1 MNRWMEGCTINV
13 NVMYS
18 QALTA
23 FMLCVLVTWRLV
35 TILAAREARG
45 SSLLSSLPVKEGQND
60 GPTSTRVDCV
70 QSALPLSKAE
80 ILICSPFLFGFC
92 VRPPTSR
99 DIGADVCIEFARGT
113 ARRSP
118 HDICCI
124 SSGVGG
130 AIIFVS
136 GRNLFIGPTA
146 AKRQRRHKWHF
157 GSGKS
162 VISPK

>member
-1 MNRWMEGCTINV
+1 MDGRVHNQCMYIW
-13 NVMYS
+13 YS

-70 QSALPLSKAE
+70 HSALPLSKAD
-80 ILICSPFLFGFC
+80 ILICSQSLFSSVIACG
-92 VRPPTSR
+92 
-99 DIGADVCIEFARGT
+99 RGRRHHAT
-113 ARRSP
+113 LGRMSALNLPEGRRSP

-162 VISPK
+162 VISQK